1 MTRVLA
7 AMALAALVGVGC
19 LRPELP
25 ELLRENWGG
34 AVLVLAAL
42 SSAALFRHVRSLG
55 RTAESVLFAVFPLA
69 LAGLYLQPQRVAS
82 DGIFYFAPLRSLVV
96 DFDLDFENEYRILG
110 AEPGYFQ
117 RTVTG
122 RLPNNYS
129 IGPALLWLPAYLLAH
144 ALGLAGLYRPTGF
157 GYPYFTAVATA
168 TAIGG
173 FAGVV
178 FVFRLVREYFDEG
191 AALPATLLLWL
202 ATFHVWYMVFEPS
215 MSHAFAM
222 ASVSFLLLL
231 AERVP
236 RGGRGFF
243 WAGAASGLVALVR
256 WQNVVF
262 VPAALALVLSK
273 RERPTP
279 REIGFGAL
287 GFLLVASP
295 QLLYWKLLYGSL
307 LLVPQGGGYL
317 DLGSPRIEEVLFSSR
332 HGLLSWAPVLWLAL
346 AGLPRFVRRAPALG
360 GALALS
366 TLLALYVNASVFD
379 WWAGA
384 SFGSR
389 RFDGALAFFALGL
402 AASIEWLVPRVERR
416 PVAAVSLLLAPFALW
431 NFLLMGVYFGGA
443 IPPDGPASFR
453 RAAADGA
460 ELLYRRTGYPFS
472 WPGAVQ
478 DLLVHGRPL
487 AVYDLAGSGV
497 SFHNVDIRMGDTDA
511 LFLGRGWS
519 LPRRARERTFREASP
534 GGAEVYVSLREP
546 SPYAL
551 ALEGRGGDGV
561 EVVLNGAKLGRV
573 VLDAEGRGALPIAES
588 EILPGMNQV
597 VLRGVEGSGLSISRI
612 TLTRP
617 GDGSIERGEAMEER
631 RER

>member
-1 MTRVLA
+1 MTRAV
-7 AMALAALVGVGC
+7 ALLFVAALIAVGC

-34 AVLVLAAL
+34 AVLVLSAL
-42 SSAALFRHVRSLG
+42 TSAALFRLVRSGG
-55 RTAESVLFAVFPLA
+55 RRGESVLFAVFPLVLGA
-69 LAGLYLQPQRVAS
+69 LYLQPQRVAS

-96 DFDLDFENEYRILG
+96 DFDLDFENEYRVLG

-117 RTVTG
+117 RTATE

-178 FVFRLVREYFDEG
+178 FVFRLLRNYFEES
-191 AALPATLLLWL
+191 AALPAALLVWL

-222 ASVSFLLLL
+222 ASVSGLLLL
-231 AERVP
+231 AERGI
-236 RGGRGFF
+236 RGARGFF

-262 VPAALALVLSK
+262 VPAAFALVLSK
-273 RERPTP
+273 RERPSL
-279 REIGFGAL
+279 REVVLGGL
-287 GFLLVASP
+287 GFLLVVSP
-295 QLLYWKLLYGSL
+295 QLLYWKLLYGTF
-307 LLVPQGGGYL
+307 LLVPQGGGYV

-346 AGLPRFVRRAPALG
+346 AGIPRFVRRTPALG
-360 GALALS
+360 GALAVS
-366 TLLALYVNASVFD
+366 TLVALYVNASVFD

-389 RFDGALAFFALGL
+389 RFDGALVFFALGL
-402 AASIEWLVPRVERR
+402 AASIEWVIPRVERR
-416 PVAAVSLLLAPFALW
+416 PLAAVSLFLAPFALW

-443 IPPDGPASFR
+443 IPPDGPASFQQ
-453 RAAADGA
+453 AAADGV

-472 WPGAVQ
+472 WPGAVR

-487 AVYDLAGSGV
+487 AVYDLAGSGAG
-497 SFHNVDIRMGDTDA
+497 FNNVDIRMGDTDA

-519 LPRRARERTFREASP
+519 FPRRARERTFRETSP
-534 GGAEVYVSLREP
+534 GGAEIYVSLTER

-551 ALEGRGGDGV
+551 ALEGRAGDV
-561 EVVLNGAKLGRV
+561 AEIVLNGAELGRV
-573 VLDAEGRGALPIAES
+573 LLDPEGRGSLPIAES
-588 EILPGMNQV
+588 DILPGINQI
-597 VLRGVEGSGLSISRI
+597 VLRGDEGRRLSLSRI

-617 GDGSIERGEAMEER
+617 GGPDAKAQGR
-631 RER
+631 

>member
-1 MTRVLA
+1 MIR
-7 AMALAALVGVGC
+7 ALAALALAALIAVGC

-25 ELLRENWGG
+25 ELLQESWGG

-42 SSAALFRHVRSLG
+42 ASAALFRHVRSRG
-55 RTAESVLFAVFPLA
+55 RTGESVLFAVFPLA
-69 LAGLYLQPQRVAS
+69 LAAMYLQPQRVAS

-96 DFDLDFENEYRILG
+96 DFDLDFENEYRVLG

-117 RTVTG
+117 RTATG

-157 GYPYFTAVATA
+157 GYAYFTAVATA

-178 FVFRLVREYFDEG
+178 FVFRLLRNYFEES
-191 AALPATLLLWL
+191 AALPATLLVWL
-202 ATFHVWYMVFEPS
+202 ATFHIWYMVFEPS

-222 ASVSFLLLL
+222 ASVSGLLLM
-231 AERVP
+231 AQRGP
-236 RGGRGFF
+236 RGLRGFF
-243 WAGAASGLVALVR
+243 LAGAASGLVALVR

-262 VPAALALVLSK
+262 VPAAMALVLSK
-273 RERPTP
+273 RERPSP
-279 REIGFGAL
+279 RELVLGAL
-287 GFLLVASP
+287 GFFLVFSP
-295 QLLYWKLLYGSL
+295 QLLYWKLIYGGF
-307 LLVPQGGGYL
+307 LLVPQGGGYV

-346 AGLPRFVRRAPALG
+346 AGLPRFVRRAPVLG
-360 GALALS
+360 GALVVS

-389 RFDGALAFFALGL
+389 RFDGALPFFALGL

-416 PVAAVSLLLAPFALW
+416 PLAAVSLLLAPFALW

-453 RAAADGA
+453 QAAADGA

-487 AVYDLAGSGV
+487 AVYDLTGSGV
-497 SFHNVDIRMGDTDA
+497 GFNNVDIRMGDTDA

-519 LPRRARERTFREASP
+519 LPRRARERTLRETSP
-534 GGAEVYVSLREP
+534 GGAEIYVSLTES
-546 SPYAL
+546 SPYVL
-551 ALEGRGGDGV
+551 ALEGRADDGA
-561 EVVLNGAKLGRV
+561 EIVLNGAELGRV
-573 VLDAEGRGALPIAES
+573 MLDAEGRGALPIAES
-588 EILPGMNQV
+588 DILPGINQI
-597 VLRGVEGSGLSISRI
+597 VLRGPEGRGLSLSRI

-617 GDGSIERGEAMEER
+617 GEPD
-631 RER
+631 

>member
-1 MTRVLA
+1 MIR
-7 AMALAALVGVGC
+7 ALAALALAALIAVGC

-25 ELLRENWGG
+25 ELLQESWGG

-42 SSAALFRHVRSLG
+42 ASAALFRHVRSRG
-55 RTAESVLFAVFPLA
+55 RTGESVLFAVFPLA
-69 LAGLYLQPQRVAS
+69 LAAMYLQPQRVAS

-96 DFDLDFENEYRILG
+96 DFDLDFENEYRVLG

-117 RTVTG
+117 RTATG

-157 GYPYFTAVATA
+157 GYAYFTAVATA

-178 FVFRLVREYFDEG
+178 FVFRLLRNYFEES
-191 AALPATLLLWL
+191 AALPATLLAWL
-202 ATFHVWYMVFEPS
+202 ATFHIWYMVFEPS

-222 ASVSFLLLL
+222 ASVSGLLLM
-231 AERVP
+231 AQRGP
-236 RGGRGFF
+236 RGLRGFF
-243 WAGAASGLVALVR
+243 LAGAASGLVALVR

-262 VPAALALVLSK
+262 VPAAMALVLSK
-273 RERPTP
+273 RERPSP
-279 REIGFGAL
+279 RELVLGAL
-287 GFLLVASP
+287 GFFLVFSP
-295 QLLYWKLLYGSL
+295 QLLYWKLIYGCF
-307 LLVPQGGGYL
+307 LLVPQGGGYV

-346 AGLPRFVRRAPALG
+346 AGLPRFVRRAPVLG
-360 GALALS
+360 GALVVS

-389 RFDGALAFFALGL
+389 RFDGALPFFALGL

-416 PVAAVSLLLAPFALW
+416 PLAAVSLLLAPFALW

-453 RAAADGA
+453 QAAADGA

-487 AVYDLAGSGV
+487 AVYDLTGSGV
-497 SFHNVDIRMGDTDA
+497 GFNNVDIRMGDTDA

-519 LPRRARERTFREASP
+519 LPRRARERTLRETSP
-534 GGAEVYVSLREP
+534 GGAEIYVSLTES
-546 SPYAL
+546 SPYVL
-551 ALEGRGGDGV
+551 ALEGRADDGA
-561 EVVLNGAKLGRV
+561 EIVLNGAELGRV
-573 VLDAEGRGALPIAES
+573 MLDAEGRGALPIAES
-588 EILPGMNQV
+588 DILPGINQI
-597 VLRGVEGSGLSISRI
+597 VLRGPEGGGLSLSRI

-617 GDGSIERGEAMEER
+617 GEPD
-631 RER
+631 

>member
-1 MTRVLA
+1 MTR
-7 AMALAALVGVGC
+7 ALAALGLAALIAVGC

-25 ELLRENWGG
+25 ELLRESFGG

-42 SSAALFRHVRSLG
+42 SSAALFRHVRSRG
-55 RTAESVLFAVFPLA
+55 RAGESVLFAVFPLA
-69 LAGLYLQPQRVAS
+69 LAALYLQPQRVAS

-96 DFDLDFENEYRILG
+96 DFDLDFENEYRVLG

-117 RTVTG
+117 RTATG

-157 GYPYFTAVATA
+157 GYPYFTTVATA

-178 FVFRLVREYFDEG
+178 FVFRLLRSYFEDS
-191 AALPATLLLWL
+191 AALPATLLVWL

-222 ASVSFLLLL
+222 ASVSGLLLL
-231 AERVP
+231 ARRRP

-262 VPAALALVLSK
+262 VPAAAALVLSK

-279 REIGFGAL
+279 RELVLGAI

-295 QLLYWKLLYGSL
+295 QLLYWKLLYGSF

-317 DLGSPRIEEVLFSSR
+317 DLGSPRIEEVLLSSR

-346 AGLPRFVRRAPALG
+346 AGLPRFVRRAPAFG
-360 GALALS
+360 GALAVS
-366 TLLALYVNASVFD
+366 AFLALYVNASVFD

-389 RFDGALAFFALGL
+389 RFDGALPFFALGL

-416 PVAAVSLLLAPFALW
+416 PLAAVSLLLAPFALW

-443 IPPDGPASFR
+443 IPPDGPASFQ

-460 ELLYRRTGYPFS
+460 ELLYRKTGYPFS
-472 WPGAVQ
+472 WPGAVR

-487 AVYDLAGSGV
+487 SVYDLAGARAG
-497 SFHNVDIRMGDTDA
+497 FHNVDIRMGDTDA

-519 LPRRARERTFREASP
+519 LPRRGRERTFREPAP
-534 GGAEVYVSLREP
+534 EGAEIYVSLREP

-551 ALEGRGGDGV
+551 ALEGRAGDAA
-561 EVVLNGAKLGRV
+561 EIVLNGAELGRV
-573 VLDAEGRGALPIAES
+573 LLDAEGRGELPIAES
-588 EILPGMNQV
+588 DILPGINQI
-597 VLRGVEGSGLSISRI
+597 VLRGSEGRELSLSRI

-617 GDGSIERGEAMEER
+617 GGPE
-631 RER
+631 

>member
-1 MTRVLA
+1 MIRASA
-7 AMALAALVGVGC
+7 ALALAALIAVGC

-25 ELLRENWGG
+25 ELLQESWGC
-34 AVLVLAAL
+34 AILVLAAL
-42 SSAALFRHVRSLG
+42 ASAALFRHARSRG
-55 RTAESVLFAVFPLA
+55 RTGESVLFAVFPLA
-69 LAGLYLQPQRVAS
+69 LAAMYLQPQRVAS

-96 DFDLDFENEYRILG
+96 DFDLDFENEYRVLG
-110 AEPGYFQ
+110 AEPGYLN

-144 ALGLAGLYRPTGF
+144 ALALVGLYRPTGF
-157 GYPYFTAVATA
+157 GYPYFTTVATA

-178 FVFRLVREYFDEG
+178 FVFRLLRNYFEES
-191 AALPATLLLWL
+191 AALPATLLVWL
-202 ATFHVWYMVFEPS
+202 ATFHIWYMVFEPS

-222 ASVSFLLLL
+222 ASVSGLLLL
-231 AERVP
+231 VQRGP
-236 RGGRGFF
+236 RGARGFF
-243 WAGAASGLVALVR
+243 LAGAASGLVALVR
-256 WQNVVF
+256 WQNLVF
-262 VPAALALVLSK
+262 VPAAMALVLSK
-273 RERPTP
+273 RERPSP
-279 REIGFGAL
+279 RELVLGAL
-287 GFLLVASP
+287 GFLLVFSP
-295 QLLYWKLLYGSL
+295 QLLYWKLIYGGF
-307 LLVPQGGGYL
+307 LLVPQGGGYV

-346 AGLPRFVRRAPALG
+346 AGLPRFVRRAPVLG
-360 GALALS
+360 GALVVS

-389 RFDGALAFFALGL
+389 RFDGALPFFALGL

-416 PVAAVSLLLAPFALW
+416 PLAAVSLLLAPFALW

-453 RAAADGA
+453 QAAADGA

-478 DLLVHGRPL
+478 NLLVHGRPL
-487 AVYDLAGSGV
+487 AVYDLTGSGV
-497 SFHNVDIRMGDTDA
+497 GFNNVDIRMGDTDA

-519 LPRRARERTFREASP
+519 LPRRGRERTLRETSP
-534 GGAEVYVSLREP
+534 GGAEIYVSLTES
-546 SPYAL
+546 SPYVL
-551 ALEGRGGDGV
+551 ALEGRAGD
-561 EVVLNGAKLGRV
+561 EAEIVLNGAELGRV
-573 VLDAEGRGALPIAES
+573 MLDAEGRGALPIAES
-588 EILPGMNQV
+588 DILPGINQI
-597 VLRGVEGSGLSISRI
+597 VLRGHEGRVLVLSRI

-617 GDGSIERGEAMEER
+617 GEPD
-631 RER
+631 

>member
-1 MTRVLA
+1 MTRAQA
-7 AMALAALVGVGC
+7 AVGLGALVAVGC
-19 LRPELP
+19 LRSELP
-25 ELLRENWGG
+25 GLLKENWVG
-34 AVLVLAAL
+34 AVLVLSAL
-42 SSAALFRHVRSLG
+42 ASAALFRHVRSRG
-55 RTAESVLFAVFPLA
+55 RTGEAVLFAVFPLA
-69 LAGLYLQPQRVAS
+69 LGALYLQPQRVAS

-110 AEPGYFQ
+110 AESGYFL
-117 RTVTG
+117 RTETG

-144 ALGLAGLYRPTGF
+144 ALGLFGLYRPTGF

-178 FVFRLVREYFDEG
+178 FVFRLLRSHFEES
-191 AALPATLLLWL
+191 AALPATLLVWL

-222 ASVSFLLLL
+222 ASVSGLLLL
-231 AERVP
+231 AQ
-236 RGGRGFF
+236 RGVRGARGYLL
-243 WAGAASGLVALVR
+243 AGAASGIVALVR

-262 VPAALALVLSK
+262 VPAALAVVLWK
-273 RERPTP
+273 RERPSA
-279 REIGFGAL
+279 RDLILGAL
-287 GFLLVASP
+287 AFLLVVSP
-295 QLLYWKLLYGSL
+295 QLVYWKLLYGSF
-307 LLVPQGGGYL
+307 LLVPQGGGYV

-346 AGLPRFVRRAPALG
+346 AGLPGFVRRAPALG
-360 GALALS
+360 GALAVS

-402 AASIEWLVPRVERR
+402 AASIDWIVPRVQRR
-416 PVAAVSLLLAPFALW
+416 PVAAVCLLLAPFALW
-431 NFLLMGVYFGGA
+431 NFLLMGVYFEGA

-453 RAAADGA
+453 QAAADGA
-460 ELLYRRTGYPFS
+460 ELMHRRTGYPFS
-472 WPGAVQ
+472 WPGAIA
-478 DLLVHGRPL
+478 DLLLHGRPL
-487 AVYDLAGSGV
+487 AVYDLVGSRVG
-497 SFHNVDIRMGDTDA
+497 FNNVDIRMGDTDA

-519 LPRRARERTFREASP
+519 FPRRGREKTFREASP
-534 GGAEVYVSLREP
+534 QGAEVYVSLNEP

-551 ALEGRGGDGV
+551 ALEGRAGDGA
-561 EVVLNGAKLGRV
+561 EVVLNGADLGRV
-573 VLDAEGRGALPIAES
+573 LLDAEGRGGLPIAES
-588 EILPGMNQV
+588 DILPGINQI
-597 VLRGVEGSGLSISRI
+597 VLRAHDGRGLSLSRI

-617 GDGSIERGEAMEER
+617 GETE
-631 RER
+631 

>member
-1 MTRVLA
+1 MTR
-7 AMALAALVGVGC
+7 ALAALVLAALVAVGC

-25 ELLRENWGG
+25 DVVRENWGG
-34 AVLVLAAL
+34 AILAL
-42 SSAALFRHVRSLG
+42 SALASAALYRDVRSRE
-55 RTAESVLFAVFPLA
+55 RTGEAVLFAVFPLA
-69 LAGLYLQPQRVAS
+69 LGALYLQPQRVAS
-82 DGIFYFAPLRSLVV
+82 DGIFYFAPLRSVVV
-96 DFDLDFENEYRILG
+96 DLDLDFENEYRILG

-117 RTVTG
+117 RTATG

-144 ALGLAGLYRPTGF
+144 ALGLLGLFRPTGF

-168 TAIGG
+168 TAVGG

-178 FVFRLVREYFDEG
+178 FVFRFLRRHFEES
-191 AALPATLLLWL
+191 AALPATLLVWL

-222 ASVSFLLLL
+222 ASVSGLLLL
-231 AERVP
+231 AQ
-236 RGGRGFF
+236 RGVLGARGCFL
-243 WAGAASGLVALVR
+243 AGAASGLVALVR

-262 VPAALALVLSK
+262 VPAAIALALWK
-273 RERPTP
+273 RERPSV
-279 REIGFGAL
+279 RELALAAL
-287 GFLLVASP
+287 GFGLVASP
-295 QLLYWKLLYGSL
+295 QLFYWKVLYGSF
-307 LLVPQGGGYL
+307 LLVPQGGGYV

-360 GALALS
+360 GALAVS
-366 TLLALYVNASVFD
+366 TVLALYVNASVFD

-402 AASIEWLVPRVERR
+402 AASIEWIVPRVERR
-416 PVAAVSLLLAPFALW
+416 PVIAVCLLLAPFALW

-453 RAAADGA
+453 QAAADGV

-472 WPGAVQ
+472 WPGALA

-487 AVYDLAGSGV
+487 SVYDLGGSGV
-497 SFHNVDIRMGDTDA
+497 TFNNVDVRMGDADA

-519 LPRRARERTFREASP
+519 FPRRGREKTFREASAE
-534 GGAEVYVSLREP
+534 GAEIYVSLNEP
-546 SPYAL
+546 APYAL
-551 ALEGRGGDGV
+551 ALEGKAGEGA
-561 EVVLNGAKLGRV
+561 EIVLNGADLGRIL
-573 VLDAEGRGALPIAES
+573 LDAEGRGTLPIAES
-588 EILPGMNQV
+588 DILPGINQI
-597 VLRGVEGSGLSISRI
+597 VLRGQGGRGLSLSRI

-617 GDGSIERGEAMEER
+617 GDSEMTGR
-631 RER
+631 

>member
-1 MTRVLA
+1 MIR
-7 AMALAALVGVGC
+7 ALAALALAALIAVGC

-25 ELLRENWGG
+25 ELLQESWGG

-42 SSAALFRHVRSLG
+42 ASAALFRHVRSRG
-55 RTAESVLFAVFPLA
+55 RTGESVLFAVFPLA
-69 LAGLYLQPQRVAS
+69 LAAMYLQPQRVAS

-96 DFDLDFENEYRILG
+96 DFDLDFENEYRVLG

-117 RTVTG
+117 RTATG

-157 GYPYFTAVATA
+157 GYAYFTAVATA

-178 FVFRLVREYFDEG
+178 FVFRLLRNYFEES
-191 AALPATLLLWL
+191 AALPATLLVWL
-202 ATFHVWYMVFEPS
+202 ATFHIWYMVFEPS

-222 ASVSFLLLL
+222 ASVSGLLLM
-231 AERVP
+231 AQRGP
-236 RGGRGFF
+236 RGLRGFF
-243 WAGAASGLVALVR
+243 LAGAASGLVALVR

-262 VPAALALVLSK
+262 VPAAMALVLSK
-273 RERPTP
+273 RERPSP
-279 REIGFGAL
+279 RELVLGAL
-287 GFLLVASP
+287 GFFLVFSP
-295 QLLYWKLLYGSL
+295 QLLYWKLIYGGF
-307 LLVPQGGGYL
+307 LLVPQGGGYV

-346 AGLPRFVRRAPALG
+346 AGLPRFVRRAPVLG
-360 GALALS
+360 GALVVS

-389 RFDGALAFFALGL
+389 RFDGALPFFALGL

-416 PVAAVSLLLAPFALW
+416 PLAAVSLLLAPFALW

-453 RAAADGA
+453 QAAADGA

-487 AVYDLAGSGV
+487 AVYDLTGSGV
-497 SFHNVDIRMGDTDA
+497 GFNNVDIRMGDTDA

-519 LPRRARERTFREASP
+519 LPRRARERTLRETSP
-534 GGAEVYVSLREP
+534 GGAEIYVSLTES
-546 SPYAL
+546 SPYVL
-551 ALEGRGGDGV
+551 ALEGRADDGA
-561 EVVLNGAKLGRV
+561 EIVLNGAELGRV
-573 VLDAEGRGALPIAES
+573 MLDAEGRGALPIAES
-588 EILPGMNQV
+588 DILPGINQI
-597 VLRGVEGSGLSISRI
+597 VLRGPEGGGLSLSRI

-617 GDGSIERGEAMEER
+617 GEPD
-631 RER
+631 

>member
-1 MTRVLA
+1 MIR
-7 AMALAALVGVGC
+7 ALAALALAALIAVGC

-25 ELLRENWGG
+25 ELLQESWGG

-42 SSAALFRHVRSLG
+42 ASAALFRHVRSRG
-55 RTAESVLFAVFPLA
+55 RTGESVLFAVFPLA
-69 LAGLYLQPQRVAS
+69 LAAMYLQPQRVAS

-96 DFDLDFENEYRILG
+96 DFDLDFENEYRVLG

-117 RTVTG
+117 RTATG

-157 GYPYFTAVATA
+157 GYAYFTAVATA

-178 FVFRLVREYFDEG
+178 FVFRLLRNYFEES

-222 ASVSFLLLL
+222 ASVSGLLLM
-231 AERVP
+231 AQRGP
-236 RGGRGFF
+236 RGLRGFF
-243 WAGAASGLVALVR
+243 LAGAASGLVALVR

-262 VPAALALVLSK
+262 VPAAMALVLSK
-273 RERPTP
+273 RERPSP
-279 REIGFGAL
+279 RELVLGAL
-287 GFLLVASP
+287 GFFLVFSP
-295 QLLYWKLLYGSL
+295 QLLYWKLIYGGF
-307 LLVPQGGGYL
+307 LLVPQGGGYV

-346 AGLPRFVRRAPALG
+346 AGLPRFVRRAPVLG
-360 GALALS
+360 GALVVS

-389 RFDGALAFFALGL
+389 RFDGALPFFALGL

-416 PVAAVSLLLAPFALW
+416 PLAAVSLLLAPFALW

-453 RAAADGA
+453 QAAADGA

-487 AVYDLAGSGV
+487 AVYDLTGSGV
-497 SFHNVDIRMGDTDA
+497 GFNNVDIRMGDTDA

-519 LPRRARERTFREASP
+519 LPRRGRERTLRETSP
-534 GGAEVYVSLREP
+534 GGAEIYVSLTES
-546 SPYAL
+546 SPYVL
-551 ALEGRGGDGV
+551 ALEGRADDGA
-561 EVVLNGAKLGRV
+561 EIVLNGAELGRV
-573 VLDAEGRGALPIAES
+573 MLDAEGRGALPIAES
-588 EILPGMNQV
+588 DILPGINQI
-597 VLRGVEGSGLSISRI
+597 VLRGPEGRGLSLSRI

-617 GDGSIERGEAMEER
+617 GEPD
-631 RER
+631 

>member
-1 MTRVLA
+1 MSRATSALS
-7 AMALAALVGVGC
+7 LAALVAVGC

-25 ELLRENWGG
+25 EILRKNWGG

-42 SSAALFRHVRSLG
+42 ASAALFRLVRSRG
-55 RTAESVLFAVFPLA
+55 RTGESFLFAVFPFA
-69 LAGLYLQPQRVAS
+69 LAALYLQPQRVAS

-96 DFDLDFENEYRILG
+96 DFDLDFENEYRVLG

-117 RTVTG
+117 RTATG

-144 ALGLAGLYRPTGF
+144 ALGLAGLYRPSGF

-168 TAIGG
+168 SAFGG

-178 FVFRLVREYFDEG
+178 CVFRLLRSYFEER
-191 AALPATLLLWL
+191 ASLTATLLVWL
-202 ATFHVWYMVFEPS
+202 ATFHVWYMVFEPA

-222 ASVSFLLLL
+222 ASVSGLLLL
-231 AERVP
+231 AQRELRGP
-236 RGGRGFF
+236 RDFF
-243 WAGAASGLVALVR
+243 LAGAASGLVALVR

-262 VPAALALVLSK
+262 VPAAIALVLSK
-273 RERPTP
+273 RERPSP
-279 REIGFGAL
+279 RELVLGAL
-287 GFLLVASP
+287 GFVLVAAP
-295 QLLYWKLLYGSL
+295 QLVYWRLLYGSF
-307 LLVPQGGGYL
+307 LLVPQGGEYV

-332 HGLLSWAPVLWLAL
+332 HGLLSWAPVLWLAI
-346 AGLPRFVRRAPALG
+346 AGLPRFLRKAPALG
-360 GALALS
+360 GALAVS

-402 AASIEWLVPRVERR
+402 AASIEWLVPRVARR
-416 PVAAVSLLLAPFALW
+416 PLAAVSLVLAPFALW

-443 IPPDGPASFR
+443 IPPDGPASFQQ
-453 RAAADGA
+453 AAADA
-460 ELLYRRTGYPFS
+460 VELLYRRTGYPFS
-472 WPGAVQ
+472 WPGAVH
-478 DLLVHGRPL
+478 DLVVHGRPP

-497 SFHNVDIRMGDTDA
+497 AFNNVDVRMGDTDA

-534 GGAEVYVSLREP
+534 AGAEIYVSLNEA
-546 SPYAL
+546 SPYTL
-551 ALEGRGGDGV
+551 GLEGKAGGAA
-561 EVVLNGAKLGRV
+561 EIVLNGAELGKV
-573 VLDAEGRGALPIAES
+573 VLDAEGRGVLPIAES
-588 EILPGMNQV
+588 DILPGINQI
-597 VLRGVEGSGLSISRI
+597 VLRGADGSGLSLSRI

-617 GDGSIERGEAMEER
+617 GDPF
-631 RER
+631 

>member
-7 AMALAALVGVGC
+7 ALALAALVGVGC

-34 AVLVLAAL
+34 AVLLLAAVC
-42 SSAALFRHVRSLG
+42 SAALFRHVRSLG
-55 RTAESVLFAVFPLA
+55 RTGETVLFAVFPFA
-69 LAGLYLQPQRVAS
+69 LAALYLQPQRVAS

-122 RLPNNYS
+122 RLPNNFS
-129 IGPALLWLPAYLLAH
+129 IGPAVLWLPAYLLAH

-178 FVFRLVREYFDEG
+178 FVFRLVREYFDES
-191 AALPATLLLWL
+191 AALAATLLVWL

-231 AERVP
+231 AERGP
-236 RGGRGFF
+236 RGARAFF

-279 REIGFGAL
+279 REIAFGIL

-295 QLLYWKLLYGSL
+295 QLLYWKLLYGSF

-346 AGLPRFVRRAPALG
+346 AGLPRFVRRAPTLG
-360 GALALS
+360 GALAIS

-416 PVAAVSLLLAPFALW
+416 PLAALSLLLAPFALW

-453 RAAADGA
+453 SAAADGA

-487 AVYDLAGSGV
+487 AVYDLVGSGV

-519 LPRRARERTFREASP
+519 LPRRARERTYREASP

-551 ALEGRGGDGV
+551 ALEGRVGDGV
-561 EVVLNGAKLGRV
+561 EVVLNRAKLGRV

-588 EILPGMNQV
+588 EILPGVNRI
-597 VLRGVEGSGLSISRI
+597 VLRGTVGRGLWISRI

-617 GDGSIERGEAMEER
+617 GGGVE
-631 RER
+631 